1 MKILEFDLK
10 IKKGVDFQAKNVLM
24 IGKSDLNEISL
35 SDNNLAVTNDD
46 GEIFIGDFESMSKMD

>member
-1 MKILEFDLK
+1 LKILEFDLK